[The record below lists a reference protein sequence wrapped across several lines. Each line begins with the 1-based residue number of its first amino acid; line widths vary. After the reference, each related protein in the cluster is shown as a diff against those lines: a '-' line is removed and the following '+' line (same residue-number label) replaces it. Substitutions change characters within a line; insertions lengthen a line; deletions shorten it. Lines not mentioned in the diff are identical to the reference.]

1 MGTRIAGHSALSMIE
16 ARRDAHEDRRPAHG
30 AQKEAWMMSSVAIG
44 RRFSSDGVWG
54 RWTIAW
60 LGGSALGIAN
70 GALRELFYKNSVG
83 DLPAHYISTATLI
96 VLLTLYIWMLER
108 RWPLPS
114 QDEAVRVGLTWLI
127 LTASFDFGFGHF
139 VAGKSWAELA
149 RDYDLS
155 AGRVWILILIWMAV
169 APTVMKK
176 LRDRERQ
183 AR

>member
-1 MGTRIAGHSALSMIE
+1 
-16 ARRDAHEDRRPAHG
+16 
-30 AQKEAWMMSSVAIG
+30 MSSVAIG
-44 RRFSSDGVWG
+44 RRFRSNGVWG

-96 VLLTLYIWMLER
+96 VLLALYIWMLER

-114 QDEAVRVGLTWLI
+114 QEETARVGLTWLI

-139 VAGKSWAELA
+139 VAGKPWAVLA
-149 RDYDLS
+149 KDYDIT
-155 AGRVWILILIWMAV
+155 AGRVWILILIWIAV
-169 APTVMKK
+169 APTAM
-176 LRDRERQ
+176 RRFHDRERQ